1 MIGYSISLFNAAH
14 SILAR
19 SASGGAVDPDAQA
32 FITAASITDP
42 TQQAAINQL
51 VIGLKADSLWTKMK
65 AIYPV
70 VGGVASSHA
79 VNLKSPGTYNLSFAT
94 GWTHSAT
101 GMTPNGITYANTL
114 LTPSVAL
121 SSTNAHHSSYF
132 RTNRTIAQ
140 QSAYGAYVSPTS
152 DFQFYP
158 YTFNIGWISDI
169 YDNSQSRLTSNL
181 GNSTGFVL
189 MNRGNANSHKIF
201 RNGTQLAAT
210 TNTTNGTPPNIPY
223 YIGQVNSNGV
233 PSFGDVNQICFYSI
247 GDGLTDAEATNLR
260 TRVQT
265 FETALNRQL

>member
-1 MIGYSISLFNAAH
+1 MPKAP
-14 SILAR
+14 
-19 SASGGAVDPDAQA
+19 AVDPDAQA
-32 FITAASITDP
+32 FITAASITDN
-42 TQQAAINQL
+42 TQKNAINNL
-51 VIGLKADSLWTKMK
+51 VIALKGYSIWTKFK

-79 VNLKSPGTYNLSFAT
+79 VNLKSPGTYNLSFQT
-94 GWTHSAT
+94 GWNHSAN
-101 GMTPNGITYANTL
+101 GMTPNGLTYANTL
-114 LTPSVAL
+114 LTPSIAL

-132 RTNRTIAQ
+132 RTNRTIAL

-169 YDNSQSRLTSNL
+169 YDNSQSRITSNL

-201 RNGTQLAAT
+201 RNGTQLVAT

-223 YIGQVNSNGV
+223 YIGRVNLNGV

-247 GDGLTDAEATNLR
+247 GDGLTDTEAANFYTA
-260 TRVQT
+260 VQAFQT
-265 FETALNRQL
+265 TLSRQV